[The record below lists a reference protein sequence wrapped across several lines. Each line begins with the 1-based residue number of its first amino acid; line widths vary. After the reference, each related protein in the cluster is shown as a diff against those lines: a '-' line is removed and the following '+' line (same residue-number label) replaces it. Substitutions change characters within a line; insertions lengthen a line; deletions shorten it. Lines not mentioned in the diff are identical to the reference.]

1 MFLVLI
7 LQNTKKNTRKKQR
20 GRERHAKQN
29 PNILSSDKSAR
40 DHDKLKAIMLK
51 QQQPRKPL
59 PILVAVFLAVATTSS
74 IIFAVEAGGAS
85 STFNNNNA
93 KNCPPVPTVADLDI
107 ARYASKPWY
116 VQAQLPNAYQPVENL
131 FCVRAVYTVTSPTTL
146 DVFNFAR
153 KGSVE
158 GAPTNENMVLNAYI
172 PDVDV
177 KSKLKVGPKFVPR
190 VLYGDYWIV
199 AYEEG
204 ESGGWAIISG
214 GQPTIEVSEGLCTT
228 ESADNIRNQG
238 GLWLFTR
245 EKEVSP
251 DLIETMKKKANE
263 LGIDTSMLVTVQQ
276 TGCEYP

>member
-1 MFLVLI
+1 
-7 LQNTKKNTRKKQR
+7 LQNTKKNTRTKQR

-40 DHDKLKAIMLK
+40 DHDKQKAIMLK

-85 STFNNNNA
+85 STFNNNNNNA

-158 GAPTNENMVLNAYI
+158 GAPTNEDMVLNAYI

-177 KSKLKVGPKFVPR
+177 ESKLKVGPKFVPR

-251 DLIETMKKKANE
+251 DLIEMMKKKANE

>member
-1 MFLVLI
+1 M
-7 LQNTKKNTRKKQR
+7 LQTRCLR
-20 GRERHAKQN
+20 RNDFAT
-29 PNILSSDKSAR
+29 SS
-40 DHDKLKAIMLK
+40 L
-51 QQQPRKPL
+51 
-59 PILVAVFLAVATTSS
+59 LVALLAIAAASS
-74 IIFAVEAGGAS
+74 SSFISPALAGGWFTQARR
-85 STFNNNNA
+85 
-93 KNCPPVPTVADLDI
+93 CPPVPTVSDVSIEA
-107 ARYASKPWY
+107 YASKPWY
-116 VQAQLPNAYQPVENL
+116 VQAQLPNSYQPVDEL

-158 GAPTNENMVLNAYI
+158 GEPSNEDMVLNAFI

-190 VLYGDYWIV
+190 ALYGDYWIV

-204 ESGGWAIISG
+204 ESGWVIISG
-214 GQPTIEVSEGLCTT
+214 GQPTIFVSDGLCTT
-228 ESADNIRNQG
+228 ESANNVRNQG

-245 EKEVSP
+245 EKEVSEE
-251 DLIETMKKKANE
+251 LVETMKKKANG